1 MCWGLGLG
9 THPGVCACLSHK
21 REPGAFLL
29 TSAHLPVTPQQG
41 FCTETCIY
49 ACVTEEA
56 HADSETCLAL
66 CEECCMHSQEFR
78 RHTSAPFSLKTLE
91 GLQLS
96 RPYKQHSAP
105 TSLPLSHSGW
115 SRPQSC
121 EWNSVRRGGAPLDL
135 FVFFN

>member
-21 REPGAFLL
+21 RVPGAFLL

-78 RHTSAPFSLKTLE
+78 RRTSAPFSLKTCGRLAAEPSLQTAQRTHVFATEPLRLE
-91 GLQLS
+91 QTPELRVEQCEARRS
-96 RPYKQHSAP
+96 S
-105 TSLPLSHSGW
+105 SG
-115 SRPQSC
+115 
-121 EWNSVRRGGAPLDL
+121 SVC
-135 FVFFN
+135 FF